1 MMFKYTSAALV
12 TQGNTE
18 PSLCAL
24 LIYLWQERASRL
36 TKVER
41 HASDK
46 QPGLVDCSG
55 ASVTL

>member
-1 MMFKYTSAALV
+1 MRPP
-12 TQGNTE
+12 N
-18 PSLCAL
+18 
-24 LIYLWQERASRL
+24 YLWQERESRL

-46 QPGLVDCSG
+46 QLGLVDCSG